1 MTRQMTALIV
11 TFAVALTL
19 LSVVTLQGQPAAT
32 AAPSRLAV
40 VDVQKVFKS
49 LDERSAIDAELT
61 QQAERLQK
69 EEQDRVTAI
78 KAKQADADILSKESD
93 AFQQAI
99 NDIERMTIEL
109 QAWRQLKQRRLEQ
122 ERTLRVQD
130 LYNKVLSGIERLAQ
144 REGYDMV
151 LQKDTQD
158 FRPENQ
164 QQLTAMI
171 LGRKVLYVSDKLEI
185 SDALTQM
192 LNNEYNNRAKAPTA
206 RQ

>member
-19 LSVVTLQGQPAAT
+19 MGVVTLQGQPAAT

-130 LYNKVLSGIERLAQ
+130 LYNKVLSGVERLAQ

-185 SDALTQM
+185 SDAVTQM